1 MSTYVNQEA
10 LDSQIY
16 NPETP
21 SSVLMLQQIM
31 ETTTHV
37 VKPPLTSTPL
47 IDPASV
53 PAELK
58 EHVETFNA
66 LSTQNPYQGV
76 IVNPASCLIDD
87 ITGDLSQL
95 PGLLDQVSA
104 MQPDGELNELKNQ
117 LGNDIRD
124 INIDLN
130 TIQDHTDRLTSN
142 LPSLAGIA
150 QAALALD
157 TVMNLL
163 SNPCLGLDGMLGS
176 IMDSGK
182 KLLNDIKS
190 KINSVKNAI
199 MSKISDLRN
208 GIRDAISGLKNKITD
223 LVNQA
228 KSQISSFINKAKA
241 EIMNFAKAL
250 LAQARQGLAELLAN
264 LPKDP
269 CLRGLLRSAVT
280 GAAAAIIK

>member
-199 MSKISDLRN
+199 MSKISDLSN

>member
-124 INIDLN
+124 INVDLN